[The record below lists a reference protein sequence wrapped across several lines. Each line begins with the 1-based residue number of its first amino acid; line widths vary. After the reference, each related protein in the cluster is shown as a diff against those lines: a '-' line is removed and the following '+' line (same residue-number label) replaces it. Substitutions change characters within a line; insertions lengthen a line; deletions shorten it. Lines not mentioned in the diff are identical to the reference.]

1 MVFGACAASRIPRD
15 WLSSQ
20 SAARTDRPKESS
32 MAEQPTRPGTRLR
45 RPRGQRRQPTSLT
58 GKVVA
63 ITGGARGIGRAT
75 AAALVRKGAKV
86 AIGDVD
92 VELAERT
99 AAELGGGT
107 LALSLDVADRESFE
121 RFLDETE
128 RRLGPLDVLVNNAGI
143 MQLGRFADE
152 SDAVSARQVDINLH
166 GVIHGSKLAL
176 ARFLPRGAGHL
187 VNIASTAG
195 KAGVPGG
202 ATYSAT
208 KHAVVGLT
216 EAIRGELR
224 GTGVETSVV
233 MPVPVNT
240 ELAAGLVRG
249 RGLTATVE
257 PEQVAD
263 AIVATLEHPRHD
275 VYVPKGIVV
284 GVRLGALLPRRL
296 AEAIGRSAKTDRIL
310 AEADLGALAAYER
323 RAAASET
330 RPEHAEAR

>member
-1 MVFGACAASRIPRD
+1 MAKQPR
-15 WLSSQ
+15 
-20 SAARTDRPKESS
+20 
-32 MAEQPTRPGTRLR
+32 
-45 RPRGQRRQPTSLT
+45 SLT

-92 VELAERT
+92 AELAQRT
-99 AAELGGGT
+99 ASELGGGT
-107 LALSLDVADRESFE
+107 LALALDVTDRDSFE
-121 RFLDETE
+121 RFLDEVE
-128 RRLGPLDVLVNNAGI
+128 RQLGPLDVLVNNAGI
-143 MQLGRFADE
+143 MQLGPLVDE
-152 SDAVSARQVDINLH
+152 SDAVAARQIDINLH
-166 GVIHGSKLAL
+166 GVLYGSKLAL
-176 ARFLPRGAGHL
+176 ARFLPRRSGHL

-216 EAIRGELR
+216 EAIRGEVR
-224 GTGVETSVV
+224 GSGVETSVV

-263 AIVATLEHPRHD
+263 AIVEALEQPRHD
-275 VYVPKGIVV
+275 VYVPKAINVM
-284 GVRLGALLPRRL
+284 VRIGALLPRRV
-296 AEAIGRSAKTDRIL
+296 AEALGRNARTDRIL
-310 AEADLGALAAYER
+310 ADADRSARAAYEE
-323 RAAASET
+323 RAAASTPNRE
-330 RPEHAEAR
+330 PQHVEAG

>member
-1 MVFGACAASRIPRD
+1 MAKSPR
-15 WLSSQ
+15 
-20 SAARTDRPKESS
+20 
-32 MAEQPTRPGTRLR
+32 
-45 RPRGQRRQPTSLT
+45 SLT

-75 AAALVRKGAKV
+75 AAALVRRGAKV
-86 AIGDVD
+86 AIGDLDVD
-92 VELAERT
+92 LAEQT

-107 LALSLDVADRESFE
+107 LALSLDVTDRASFE
-121 RFLDETE
+121 RFLDDAEE
-128 RRLGPLDVLVNNAGI
+128 RLGPLDVLVNNAGI
-143 MQLGRFADE
+143 MQLGAFAQE
-152 SDAVSARQVDINLH
+152 SDAVAARQIDINLH
-166 GVIHGSKLAL
+166 GVIYGSKLAL
-176 ARFLPRGAGHL
+176 ERFLPRRTGHL

-216 EAIRGELR
+216 EAIRGEIR
-224 GTGVETSVV
+224 GSGVETSVV

-263 AIVATLEHPRHD
+263 AIVEALEHPRHD
-275 VYVPKGIVV
+275 VYVPKAIAA
-284 GVRLGALLPRRL
+284 GVRLGALMPRRL

-310 AEADLGALAAYER
+310 AQADLEARAAYEQ
-323 RAAASET
+323 RAAASEPS
-330 RPEHAEAR
+330 REGAHAEAG

>member
-1 MVFGACAASRIPRD
+1 MAKHPRS
-15 WLSSQ
+15 LS
-20 SAARTDRPKESS
+20 D
-32 MAEQPTRPGTRLR
+32 
-45 RPRGQRRQPTSLT
+45 
-58 GKVVA
+58 KVVA

-86 AIGDVD
+86 AIGDID
-92 VELAERT
+92 VELAEQT

-107 LALSLDVADRESFE
+107 LGLPLDVTDRASFE
-121 RFLDETE
+121 RFLDEVE
-128 RRLGPLDVLVNNAGI
+128 EQLGPLDVLINNAGI
-143 MQLGRFADE
+143 MQLGLLAEE
-152 SDAVSARQVDINLH
+152 SDTTTARQIDINLH
-166 GVIHGSKLAL
+166 GVIYGSKLAL
-176 ARFLPRGAGHL
+176 QRFLPRRSGHL

-216 EAIRGELR
+216 EAIRHEVRDSGI
-224 GTGVETSVV
+224 ETSVV

-263 AIVATLEHPRHD
+263 AIVEALEHPRHD
-275 VYVPKGIVV
+275 VYVPKAIAV
-284 GVRLGALLPRRL
+284 GVRVGALLPRRL
-296 AEAIGRSAKTDRIL
+296 AEAFGRSAKTDRIL
-310 AEADLGALAAYER
+310 AEADMSARAAYEQ
-323 RAAASET
+323 RAAASEP
-330 RPEHAEAR
+330 RGERVEAG

>member
-1 MVFGACAASRIPRD
+1 MAPHASRALAVARSRVSRETGQAANRPRR
-15 WLSSQ
+15 SP
-20 SAARTDRPKESS
+20 PKETQ
-32 MAEQPTRPGTRLR
+32 MAKQPR
-45 RPRGQRRQPTSLT
+45 SLT

-86 AIGDVD
+86 AIGDID
-92 VELAERT
+92 VALAEQT
-99 AAELGGGT
+99 ATELGGGT
-107 LALSLDVADRESFE
+107 LALPLDVTDRASFA
-121 RFLDETE
+121 RFLDEVE
-128 RRLGPLDVLVNNAGI
+128 ARLGPLDVLVNNAGI
-143 MQLGRFADE
+143 MSLGRFVDE
-152 SDAVSARQVDINLH
+152 SDATAARQIDINLH
-166 GVIHGSKLAL
+166 GVIYGSKLAL
-176 ARFLPRGAGHL
+176 ARFVPRRSGHL

-195 KAGVPGG
+195 KSGVPGG

-257 PEQVAD
+257 PEDVAD
-263 AIVATLEHPRHD
+263 AIVAALERPRHD
-275 VYVPKGIVV
+275 VYVPKAIVA

-296 AEAIGRSAKTDRIL
+296 AEAVNRSAKTDRIL
-310 AEADLGALAAYER
+310 AEADLSARAAYEQ
-323 RAAASET
+323 RAAASEPS
-330 RPEHAEAR
+330 REREHAEAG

>member
-1 MVFGACAASRIPRD
+1 MATQQPARQGA
-15 WLSSQ
+15 
-20 SAARTDRPKESS
+20 
-32 MAEQPTRPGTRLR
+32 RLR
-45 RPRGQRRQPTSLT
+45 RPGGRRRHPIALT

-75 AAALVRKGAKV
+75 AAALVRKGALV

-107 LALSLDVADRESFE
+107 LALPLDVTDRDSFE
-121 RFLDETE
+121 RFLDAAEQQ
-128 RRLGPLDVLVNNAGI
+128 LGPLEVLVNNAGI

-152 SDAVSARQVDINLH
+152 SDAVTQRQVDINLH

-176 ARFLPRGAGHL
+176 QRFLPRGRGHL

-216 EAIRGELR
+216 EAIRGEIR
-224 GTGVETSVV
+224 GSGVETSVV

-240 ELAAGLVRG
+240 ELAAGLVSG

-263 AIVATLEHPRHD
+263 AIVAALERPRHD
-275 VYVPKGIVV
+275 VYVPSAISI

-296 AEAIGRSAKTDRIL
+296 GEALGRSAKTDRIL
-310 AEADLGALAAYER
+310 ADADPAARAAYEQ
-323 RAAASET
+323 RAAGGALRRE
-330 RPEHAEAR
+330 PERAEAG

>member
-1 MVFGACAASRIPRD
+1 MLVVGCAHGRIPGD
-15 WLSSQ
+15 WLCSQ
-20 SAARTDRPKESS
+20 SAPASTVTEGDPMAPQPRT
-32 MAEQPTRPGTRLR
+32 
-45 RPRGQRRQPTSLT
+45 LT

-107 LALSLDVADRESFE
+107 VALPLDVTDRDAFE
-121 RFLDETE
+121 RFLDEAE
-128 RRLGPLDVLVNNAGI
+128 QRLGPLDVLVNNAGI
-143 MQLGRFADE
+143 MQLGHFAEE
-152 SDAVSARQVDINLH
+152 SDAVAARQIDINLH
-166 GVIHGSKLAL
+166 GVIFGSKLAL
-176 ARFLPRGAGHL
+176 QRFLPRRTGHL

-216 EAIRGELR
+216 EAIRGEIR
-224 GTGVETSVV
+224 GSGVETSVV

-263 AIVATLEHPRHD
+263 AIVAALERPRHD
-275 VYVPKGIVV
+275 VYVPKAISV
-284 GVRLGALLPRRL
+284 GVRIGALLPRRL

-310 AEADLGALAAYER
+310 AEADLGARAAYEQ
-323 RAAASET
+323 RAAGSASREHVET
-330 RPEHAEAR
+330 R

>member
-1 MVFGACAASRIPRD
+1 MAKQPR
-15 WLSSQ
+15 
-20 SAARTDRPKESS
+20 
-32 MAEQPTRPGTRLR
+32 
-45 RPRGQRRQPTSLT
+45 SLA

-86 AIGDVD
+86 AIGDID
-92 VELAERT
+92 AALAERA

-107 LALSLDVADRESFE
+107 VALALDVTDRASFE
-121 RFLDETE
+121 RFLETVE
-128 RRLGPLDVLVNNAGI
+128 ERLGPLDVLVNNAGI
-143 MQLGRFADE
+143 MHLGPFAGE
-152 SDAVSARQVDINLH
+152 SDATAARQIDINLH
-166 GVIHGSKLAL
+166 GVILGSKLAL
-176 ARFLPRGAGHL
+176 ARFLPRRTGHL

-216 EAIRGELR
+216 EAIRGEVR
-224 GTGVETSVV
+224 GTNVETSVV

-240 ELAAGLVRG
+240 ELAAGLTKG

-263 AIVATLEHPRHD
+263 AIVDALERPRHD
-275 VYVPKGIVV
+275 VYVPKAISV

-296 AEAIGRSAKTDRIL
+296 GEAIGRAAKTDKIL
-310 AEADLGALAAYER
+310 AGADPAARAAYEQ
-323 RAAASET
+323 RAAQSEPA
-330 RPEHAEAR
+330 RIEA

>member
-1 MVFGACAASRIPRD
+1 MAKSPR
-15 WLSSQ
+15 
-20 SAARTDRPKESS
+20 
-32 MAEQPTRPGTRLR
+32 
-45 RPRGQRRQPTSLT
+45 SLT

-75 AAALVRKGAKV
+75 AAALVRKSAKV
-86 AIGDVD
+86 ALGDVD
-92 VELAERT
+92 LELAEQT

-107 LALSLDVADRESFE
+107 IALPLDVTDRASFE
-121 RFLDETE
+121 RFLDEAE
-128 RRLGPLDVLVNNAGI
+128 QRLGPLDVLVNNAGI

-152 SDAVSARQVDINLH
+152 SDAVAARQIDINLH
-166 GVIHGSKLAL
+166 GVIYGSKLAL
-176 ARFLPRGAGHL
+176 QRFLPRRTGHL

-216 EAIRGELR
+216 EAIRGEVR
-224 GTGVETSVV
+224 DSGVETSVV

-257 PEQVAD
+257 PEDVAD
-263 AIVATLEHPRHD
+263 AIVEALERPRHD
-275 VYVPKGIVV
+275 VFVPKAIAV
-284 GVRLGALLPRRL
+284 GVRLGALLPRRA
-296 AEAIGRSAKTDRIL
+296 AELIGRSAKTDRIL
-310 AEADLGALAAYER
+310 AEADFGARAAYEQ
-323 RAAASET
+323 RAAASADSHE
-330 RPEHAEAR
+330 REHVDAG

>member
-1 MVFGACAASRIPRD
+1 MPKQPR
-15 WLSSQ
+15 
-20 SAARTDRPKESS
+20 
-32 MAEQPTRPGTRLR
+32 
-45 RPRGQRRQPTSLT
+45 SLT

-75 AAALVRKGAKV
+75 AAALVRKGAQV
-86 AIGDVD
+86 AIGDLD
-92 VELAERT
+92 ADLAERT
-99 AAELGGGT
+99 AAELGGG
-107 LALSLDVADRESFE
+107 AIAIALDVTNRDSFE

-143 MQLGRFADE
+143 MQLGRFAEE
-152 SDAVSARQVDINLH
+152 SDEVAARQIDINLH

-176 ARFLPRGAGHL
+176 QRFLPRRTGHL
-187 VNIASTAG
+187 VNIASSAG

-216 EAIRGELR
+216 EAIRGEIR
-224 GTGVETSVV
+224 DSGVETSVV

-263 AIVATLEHPRHD
+263 AIVEALERPRHD
-275 VYVPKGIVV
+275 VYVPKALAV
-284 GVRLGALLPRRL
+284 GVRLGALMPRRV
-296 AEAIGRSAKTDRIL
+296 AEAFGRSAKTDRIL
-310 AEADLGALAAYER
+310 ADADLSARTTYER
-323 RAAASET
+323 RAAASEPS
-330 RPEHAEAR
+330 RERQHA

>member
-1 MVFGACAASRIPRD
+1 VWLAVALDRAERQTGRMAKPPR
-15 WLSSQ
+15 
-20 SAARTDRPKESS
+20 
-32 MAEQPTRPGTRLR
+32 
-45 RPRGQRRQPTSLT
+45 SLT

-86 AIGDVD
+86 ALGDID
-92 VELAERT
+92 VELAEQT

-107 LALSLDVADRESFE
+107 LALQLDVTDRAAFE
-121 RFLDETE
+121 RFLEQVE
-128 RRLGPLDVLVNNAGI
+128 QQLGPLDVLINNAGI
-143 MQLGRFADE
+143 MQLGPFVEE
-152 SDAVSARQVDINLH
+152 SDAVATRQIDINLH
-166 GVIHGSKLAL
+166 GVIYGSKLAL
-176 ARFLPRGAGHL
+176 QRFLPRRSGHL

-216 EAIRGELR
+216 EAIRGEIR
-224 GTGVETSVV
+224 GSGVETSVV

-263 AIVATLEHPRHD
+263 AIVRALEHPRHD
-275 VYVPKGIVV
+275 VYVPKAIAV
-284 GVRLGALLPRRL
+284 GVRLSTLLPRRL
-296 AEAIGRSAKTDRIL
+296 ADAFGRSAKTDRIL
-310 AEADLGALAAYER
+310 AEADLEARAAYEQ
-323 RAAASET
+323 RAAASSTSREHVET
-330 RPEHAEAR
+330 G

>member
-1 MVFGACAASRIPRD
+1 
-15 WLSSQ
+15 
-20 SAARTDRPKESS
+20 
-32 MAEQPTRPGTRLR
+32 MA
-45 RPRGQRRQPTSLT
+45 RQPRSLT

-75 AAALVRKGAKV
+75 AAALVRKGARV
-86 AIGDVD
+86 AIGDLD
-92 VELAERT
+92 AELAERT

-107 LALSLDVADRESFE
+107 IALPLDVTDRESFE

-128 RRLGPLDVLVNNAGI
+128 AELGPLDVLVNNAGI
-143 MQLGRFADE
+143 MQLGRFAEE
-152 SDAVSARQVDINLH
+152 SDAVAARQIDINLH
-166 GVIHGSKLAL
+166 GVIYGSKLAL
-176 ARFLPRGAGHL
+176 ERFLPRRTGHL

-216 EAIRGELR
+216 EAIRGEIR
-224 GTGVETSVV
+224 DSGVETSVV

-263 AIVATLEHPRHD
+263 AIVEALEHPRHD
-275 VYVPKGIVV
+275 VYVPKAIAV
-284 GVRLGALLPRRL
+284 GVRASALVPRRV
-296 AEAIGRSAKTDRIL
+296 AEWFGRSAKTDRIL
-310 AEADLGALAAYER
+310 QEADSSARAAYER
-323 RAAASET
+323 RAAQSEPS
-330 RPEHAEAR
+330 REPEHAEAG

>member
-1 MVFGACAASRIPRD
+1 MAKQPR
-15 WLSSQ
+15 
-20 SAARTDRPKESS
+20 T
-32 MAEQPTRPGTRLR
+32 
-45 RPRGQRRQPTSLT
+45 LT
-58 GKVVA
+58 GTVVA

-99 AAELGGGT
+99 AAELGEGT
-107 LALSLDVADRESFE
+107 IALALDVTDRQSFE

-128 RRLGPLDVLVNNAGI
+128 QRFGPLDVLVNNAGI

-152 SDAVSARQVDINLH
+152 SDAAAARQIDINLH
-166 GVIHGSKLAL
+166 GVIYGSKLAL
-176 ARFLPRGAGHL
+176 QRFLPRRSGHL

-216 EAIRGELR
+216 EAIRGEIR
-224 GTGVETSVV
+224 GSGVETSVV

-263 AIVATLEHPRHD
+263 AIVEALERPRHD
-275 VYVPKGIVV
+275 VFVPKAITV
-284 GVRLGALLPRRL
+284 GVRIGAVLPRRL

-310 AEADLGALAAYER
+310 AEADLSARAAYEQ
-323 RAAASET
+323 RAAASAACRE
-330 RPEHAEAR
+330 PEHAA

>member
-1 MVFGACAASRIPRD
+1 MAKQPRP
-15 WLSSQ
+15 L
-20 SAARTDRPKESS
+20 A
-32 MAEQPTRPGTRLR
+32 
-45 RPRGQRRQPTSLT
+45 

-107 LALSLDVADRESFE
+107 LALALDVTDRESFE

-128 RRLGPLDVLVNNAGI
+128 RQLGPLDVLVNNAGI

-152 SDAVSARQVDINLH
+152 SDAAAARQIDINLH
-166 GVIHGSKLAL
+166 GVIFGSKLAL
-176 ARFLPRGAGHL
+176 QRFLPRRTGHL

-216 EAIRGELR
+216 EAIRGEIR
-224 GTGVETSVV
+224 GSGVETSVV

-263 AIVATLEHPRHD
+263 AIVEALEHPRHD
-275 VYVPKGIVV
+275 VYVPKAITI
-284 GVRLGALLPRRL
+284 GVRIGALLPRRL

-310 AEADLGALAAYER
+310 AEADLSARVAYEQ
-323 RAAASET
+323 RAAASEH
-330 RPEHAEAR
+330 RREPEHAEAG